1 MKQLKMTLWMLLC
14 ILTMTACGGDDEP
27 TPDPDKPSAEDL
39 ARKQGAVPAADLIGK
54 TLEGPS
60 KDGRFAHE
68 ITFVDATHYKTDT
81 YDAVQN
87 ALIQE
92 EGTYKLRIT
101 DKYTYIDASWKFRD
115 EDVPSY
121 INNCRLSYNWKDGKP
136 DKLIVVMNDGG
147 ALLFFK

>member
-14 ILTMTACGGDDEP
+14 ILTMTACGGNDEP

-81 YDAVQN
+81 YDAVQK
-87 ALIQE
+87 AWIQE
-92 EGTYKLRIT
+92 NGTYKLKVS
-101 DKYTYIDASWKFRD
+101 DQYTNVETTWV
-115 EDVPSY
+115 EDGQEYSSL

-136 DKLIVVMNDGG
+136 NKLIVVMNDGD